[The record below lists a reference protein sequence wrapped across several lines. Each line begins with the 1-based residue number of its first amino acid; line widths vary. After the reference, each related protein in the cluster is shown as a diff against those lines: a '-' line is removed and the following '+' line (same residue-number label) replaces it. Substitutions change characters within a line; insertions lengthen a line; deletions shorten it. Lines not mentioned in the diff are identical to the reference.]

1 MTISPSYVSDHPA
14 ADPAR
19 DAEDDM
25 RASARALLWTL
36 LVLAL
41 TLGGLLFGAPWACA
55 RLLEMMP

>member
-1 MTISPSYVSDHPA
+1 MISPDYA

-25 RASARALLWTL
+25 QASARALLWTL
-36 LVLAL
+36 LVGAL
-41 TLGGLLFGAPWACA
+41 TTLGLLFGAPWACA